1 MQPGFARACE
11 DPCAKGSEAH
21 RLQHAERI
29 RGIGTVRC
37 QTDVDASVQ
46 YRPDMCNTGSEPEIA
61 GRYVGN
67 GAAMFGEQIEIV
79 LVDPHAMCCDEARP
93 EHPKIGKIAD
103 RGTVIDLA
111 SDDSLQAGRRGLYP
125 GLNFL
130 TICAMRS
137 FPQATSGSRRREP
150 GHAGDR

>member
-1 MQPGFARACE
+1 M
-11 DPCAKGSEAH
+11 
-21 RLQHAERI
+21 
-29 RGIGTVRC
+29 GTVRG
-37 QTDVDASVQ
+37 QNDVDASLQ
-46 YRPDMCNTGSEPEIA
+46 HRPDMCNTGSEPEIA

-111 SDDSLQAGRRGLYP
+111 SDDSLQAGLRDLNVDWKLMTIGPDPSVPPETFGAALSKP
-125 GLNFL
+125 GPR
-130 TICAMRS
+130 C
-137 FPQATSGSRRREP
+137 
-150 GHAGDR
+150 